1 MTGWDCPLCGGT
13 RMGAALLHGDVL
25 SAFMLNPLALIGMLT
40 LGVLGSLWVVD
51 AAGGPAV
58 RLPRPLAERLRRVRA
73 NQWLVVGLAVAV
85 IYTLAR
91 NLL

>member
-1 MTGWDCPLCGGT
+1 
-13 RMGAALLHGDVL
+13 MGAALLHGDVQ
-25 SAFMLNPLALIGMLT
+25 SAFMLNPLALIGLLI
-40 LGVLGSLWVVD
+40 LGVLGSLWVVE
-51 AAGGPAV
+51 AAGGPAA

-85 IYTLAR
+85 VYTLVR

>member
-1 MTGWDCPLCGGT
+1 
-13 RMGAALLHGDVL
+13 MGAALLHGDVQ
-25 SAFMLNPLALIGMLT
+25 SAFMLNPLALIGLLT
-40 LGVLGSLWVVD
+40 LGVLGSLWVVE

-58 RLPRPLAERLRRVRA
+58 RLPRPLTERLRRVRA

-85 IYTLAR
+85 VYTLVR

>member
-1 MTGWDCPLCGGT
+1 
-13 RMGAALLHGDVL
+13 MGSALLHGDVVA
-25 SAFMLNPLALIGMLT
+25 AFSYNPLALIGL
-40 LGVLGSLWVVD
+40 LIFGVLGALWALE

-58 RLPRPLAERLRRVRA
+58 RLPRRLAEHLRRVRLH
-73 NQWLVVGLAVAV
+73 QWLVIGLVVAL